1 MTQEIKNLI
10 NSSKTVAIFFHV
22 GPDGDAMGSALA
34 LKEGLEQLGKDVCVF
49 SQDEI
54 GERMWFLNI
63 DVIQTHSNKTHFDL
77 AFVLDCG
84 EIKRIGTMESVF
96 KKCENV
102 INIDH
107 HLINE
112 NFTKHQV
119 VNVKAC
125 STCEIMFEFLKELG
139 INFTKSMKLAL
150 YTGLATDT
158 GCFMYSLN
166 EKMFEIVDFL
176 VEGNEEII
184 EKINYSLFRE
194 KGFNEIKLTGSAI
207 NKLESLFNGRLAF
220 TSITQKEL
228 NRLSV
233 NIEYTPNI
241 IFLLS
246 GLKDFDV
253 ICVVC
258 EEKPGV
264 FRTSFRSNKVDV
276 CAFAKMFGGG
286 GHKFASGCKIYGTQ
300 NVVRKKIIENA
311 KEFFECME

>member
-1 MTQEIKNLI
+1 MTPEIKNLI
-10 NSSKTVAIFFHV
+10 NNSKTVAIFFHV
-22 GPDGDAMGSALA
+22 GPDGDAMGSSLA
-34 LKEGLEQLGKDVCVF
+34 LKEGLEQLGKEVYIF

-54 GERMWFLNI
+54 GERMWFLNT
-63 DVIQTHSNKTHFDL
+63 DCIQTHSNKTHFDL

-84 EIKRIGTMESVF
+84 EIKRIGTMESVL
-96 KKCENV
+96 KKCKNI

-107 HLINE
+107 HLNNE
-112 NFTKHQV
+112 NFTKHQI

-125 STCEIMFEFLKELG
+125 STCEIMFGFLKELG
-139 INFTKSMKLAL
+139 INFTKTMKLAL

-166 EKMFEIVDFL
+166 DKMFEIVDFL
-176 VEGNEEII
+176 VKGNEEDI

-194 KGFNEIKLTGSAI
+194 KGFNEIKLTGVAI
-207 NKLESLFNGRLAF
+207 NKLENLFDGKLAF
-220 TSITQKEL
+220 TTITQKDL
-228 NRLSV
+228 IKHDV
-233 NIEYTPNI
+233 HIEYTPSI

-286 GHKFASGCKIYGTQ
+286 GHKFASGCKIYGNQ
-300 NVVRKKIIENA
+300 NVVRKKIIEKA
-311 KEFFECME
+311 KEFFSCME